1 MLFETSCQWE
11 GRTTADG
18 IAVLTGDL
26 GSEFWI
32 FERIGKDAIWNETK
46 SSTLQTAVSE
56 AGSEEKLDE

>member
-1 MLFETSCQWE
+1 M
-11 GRTTADG
+11 
-18 IAVLTGDL
+18 LTGDL